1 MTWDRDDEE
10 REEECAAAHKPD
22 QDAGYPGPSHTPMQW
37 GSAQRVSLL
46 ATEVLTRI
54 HHKRRKS

>member
-1 MTWDRDDEE
+1 MTWGGDDEE
-10 REEECAAAHKPD
+10 REEEHAAAGKPD
-22 QDAGYPGPSHTPMQW
+22 QDAGYPGPSRAPMQW
-37 GSAQRVSLL
+37 GSAQRVSFL